1 MAGSILESGHGRLGR
16 RRLTR
21 SPLAALLLA
30 AATLCGLPLAFADG
44 GGDGLVWALR
54 GERNTVYIAG
64 SVHLLR
70 PDVAPLPA
78 PLEQAYLEAEA
89 LLMEIDLDDLDPS
102 AGARFTASNAI
113 YGADRTLRD
122 AIGDDAWNRTAT
134 LAGQLGLPLSLLER
148 LEPWAVALTLSV
160 TQLQQAGLSIDA
172 GVEQQLAKRAVAD
185 GKPITGLETLEQQL
199 QLFDGMEEAAQRR
212 FLELTISE
220 ADSIVSELDSLD
232 AAWRAGREQELA
244 QLLTDEYAR
253 FPELYELVVDRRNA
267 AWIAPIRQLLQ
278 QQGDVLVVVGA
289 LHVVGE
295 GSVIERLR
303 RVGLDPQRIRA
314 R

>member
-21 SPLAALLLA
+21 SPLASLLVA
-30 AATLCGLPLAFADG
+30 AAALCGMPAAFADA

-70 PDVAPLPA
+70 PDGAPLPA
-78 PLEQAYLEAEA
+78 PLEQAYRDAEA

-122 AIGDDAWNRTAT
+122 AIGEDAWSRTAT
-134 LAGQLGLPLSLLER
+134 LAGELGLPLSLIER

-220 ADSIVSELDSLD
+220 ADSIVTELDALD

-278 QQGDVLVVVGA
+278 QGDDVLVVVGA
-289 LHVVGE
+289 LHLVGD

-303 RVGLDPQRIRA
+303 RVGLEPQRIRA